1 MQTYRFETEVPKS
14 GIITIPV
21 EIRGEVLSK
30 KVEVLIIEK
39 EISDVSKG
47 VKILKAEELDSLKE
61 MVALGGDA
69 LKDTERYYE

>member
-21 EIRGEVLSK
+21 EIRDEVSSK

-39 EISDVSKG
+39 EVSDVSRG
-47 VKILKAEELDSLKE
+47 VKILKAKELDALKE

-69 LKDTERYYE
+69 LEDTERYYE